1 MAKKAGSKRKREEK
15 TKTQLK
21 RSKTAPGVHL
31 PKGTNVTKTE
41 FKVGKIVIPKQ
52 LAAPTDA
59 SSAAVEV
66 GPLTKKK
73 LGLRELLSKLGHFS
87 QSVRFDSLEGL
98 RELIVGPQGGSL
110 VVEHLALLVSR
121 LAPLTSDREGRVRR
135 AAFAILQAVLS
146 QVEEDKLEP
155 LFPILTAHV
164 SCCLTHIDP
173 AIQQDGLSL
182 IDSLVSAAPTFI
194 ASNYI
199 KILPDCL
206 EQISA
211 RRSGVGTGCS
221 GASKPSST
229 VATVGVSAQLSERMT
244 SLQWRVQVL
253 ARVDNILGAILAA
266 NSARWQ
272 NKNPVDHNT
281 TTPYFRSVDYHDGL
295 HCTLYATDGNN
306 GQSQPLHMS
315 LSSLASR
322 STVDV
327 DPMLSI
333 VDRILPLIL
342 ESWVEATSTDGKQQ
356 NQRKA
361 FVSNDVMTL
370 LALVARILDKIVDY
384 GQLRDDKENKFALV
398 SHLAD
403 RYFTDL
409 DARLF
414 SRLPFSSAAGRCS
427 IENILLARVA
437 LCLGVGGSKNRI
449 DIQFTKK
456 VLDMLTSMTA
466 FSHSEERLCLLK
478 TLLTNR
484 TENLLECESQAVAV
498 RMLVELSTSLKTGSA
513 AKIAAVEL
521 LSRLAEEEEVQSVTD
536 DRDVSALCT
545 NVTNWLKTL
554 PDVLLSSGSN
564 SNEHT
569 NLERVALLKTILK
582 FVQRKH
588 SGVTTSVTSK
598 LASLI
603 DWSQSLEEEPRMA
616 TNKMLTF
623 IEKNLFSV
631 SVT

>member
-110 VVEHLALLVSR
+110 VVEHLALLVGR

-229 VATVGVSAQLSERMT
+229 VAAVGVSAQLSERMT

-253 ARVDNILGAILAA
+253 TRVDNILAAILAA

-272 NKNPVDHNT
+272 NKNPFDHHTIPN
-281 TTPYFRSVDYHDGL
+281 FRDVDYHDDL
-295 HCTLYATDGNN
+295 HCTLYVTGGNN
-306 GQSQPLHMS
+306 RQPLHMS

-370 LALVARILDKIVDY
+370 LALVARILDKIVNY

-398 SHLAD
+398 SQLAD

-409 DARLF
+409 HARLF
-414 SRLPFSSAAGRCS
+414 SRLPFSSAAGRCN

-437 LCLGVGGSKNRI
+437 LCLGVGGGKSRI

-456 VLDMLTSMTA
+456 VLDMLTSTTA

-484 TENLLECESQAVAV
+484 TENLLEYESQAVAV
-498 RMLVELSTSLKTGSA
+498 QMLVDLSTSLKTGSA
-513 AKIAAVEL
+513 AKIAAVQL
-521 LSRLAEEEEVQSVTD
+521 LSRLAEEEELQSVAD
-536 DRDVSALCT
+536 DREVSAPST

-554 PDVLLSSGSN
+554 PDVLLSSGTN

-569 NLERVALLKTILK
+569 NLERLALLQTILK